1 MTGGDVTA
9 GDVKAG
15 EAGGEDLVET
25 LGSTPLGDVLEPDE
39 LGRLAAFGRVREV
52 PAGERLRRE
61 GETGGTLIVL
71 LAGSVEVVKEGG
83 GDGGEGGGERK
94 LVELGAGALLGEV
107 GFLTGGRA
115 SATLRTCAP
124 SRLFEL
130 PREAFEGLVEQE
142 DPAAL
147 RLALALARV
156 VADRLTRMNDR
167 AFELCEEYALELER
181 AGVPEASARVRDL
194 ASFRAQLSELKF

>member
-1 MTGGDVTA
+1 MA
-9 GDVKAG
+9 A
-15 EAGGEDLVET
+15 EAGGEDLVEA
-25 LGSTPLGDVLEPDE
+25 LGRTPLGEVLAPDE

-61 GETGGTLIVL
+61 GEPGGNLIVL

-83 GDGGEGGGERK
+83 RNGGGERK
-94 LVELGAGALLGEV
+94 LAELGAGALLGEV
-107 GFLTGGRA
+107 GFLGGRAA
-115 SATLRTCAP
+115 SATLRTCSPA
-124 SRLFEL
+124 RLFEL
-130 PREAFEGLVEQE
+130 PRQAFEDLVEQE

-156 VADRLTRMNDR
+156 VADRLARMNDR
-167 AFELCEEYALELER
+167 AFELCEEYARELER